1 MNLRY
6 HFLGTACV
14 ATLVVAMASSAHA
27 DNMDYGALQEVFGE
41 PVTTSAIGTPQ
52 RESDVPSNMTI
63 ISADEIR
70 QSGSRNIPEILSRVP
85 GLDILQT
92 GETGFDVGVRG
103 FQQPFQ
109 PRLLV
114 LVDGRQ
120 VFIDDYSRTLW
131 DNIPVN
137 IDDIRQIEVVKGASS
152 ALYGSNAAGGVINII
167 TYSPT
172 HDNNN
177 VASLTVGTQNTVEGD
192 GTATIK
198 GNWGGTKF
206 SMGGVNADEFGTDRY
221 AASDQIPALN
231 PSKRYFVNSS
241 VFKLNSNV
249 EANTEFTYSQSV
261 ANTGD
266 PTDEFVVGSQRST
279 TYSARG
285 GLSWQTPYGQ
295 ITSNNYFNHSFV
307 DLYEPNDGGA
317 PYGFTTNLVVSELN
331 DQFKIGSDH
340 TFRLGLEYRYKNF
353 KDDGA
358 QLVALS
364 PALDE
369 HNYAASAMWA
379 WQINHELS
387 WTNAARVDS
396 QQMQETGT
404 LWTDGVVASDEYSH
418 TNTVWSANSGLVY
431 DPTKLDSFRL
441 GYGRGVQLP
450 SLIQT
455 GNVIIQNFGSV
466 TGDYEGNPD
475 LKPTIV
481 QDYNFDYTRKIPD
494 LFSSLKFSAFYEL
507 NQDVTSP
514 YVNVALRTV
523 NSVNYQFG
531 QTLNVGNSS
540 GYGGEVQIKGS
551 HPDGYRWD
559 ASYSFTRVTDSP
571 DTLLNVNYQGSAP
584 QHHLRFLLGY
594 TTGPWEFDGKAQYLS
609 STNMQRSSDG
619 GQTFPPMFSDGYMT
633 VSGRVGYKINDTF
646 TAALS
651 GTNLNRH
658 VMGLNPYPAVER
670 QMFLTLT
677 GKL

>member
-1 MNLRY
+1 MKHSQHLLRTTG
-6 HFLGTACV
+6 LAIALLAIV
-14 ATLVVAMASSAHA
+14 PSAHA
-27 DNMDYGALQEVFGE
+27 EQIDYGSLQEVFGE
-41 PVTTSAIGTPQ
+41 SITTSATGTPQ

-63 ISADEIR
+63 INADEIR
-70 QSGSRNIPEILSRVP
+70 QSGSRNIPEILSRVA

-120 VFIDDYSRTLW
+120 VFLDDYSRTLW

-167 TYSPT
+167 TYSPIY
-172 HDNNN
+172 DNNN

-198 GNWGGTKF
+198 GAWGGTKF
-206 SMGGVNADEFGTDRY
+206 SIGGMNADEFGTARY
-221 AASDQIPALN
+221 ADSDQMPPLN
-231 PSKRYFVNSS
+231 PAKRYFTNSS
-241 VFKLNSNV
+241 VFNISPDVK
-249 EANTEFTYSQSV
+249 ANTEFTYAQSV

-266 PTDEFVVGSQRST
+266 PTDGAVVGSQRT
-279 TYSARG
+279 KTYSLRG
-285 GLSWQTPYGQ
+285 GLSWQTPYGM

-317 PYGFTTNLVVSELN
+317 PYGFTTNLVVSQLD
-331 DQFKIGSDH
+331 DQFKLGADH

-358 QLVALS
+358 QLVSLS
-364 PALDE
+364 PAIDE
-369 HNYAASAMWA
+369 HNYAASAMWS
-379 WQINHELS
+379 WQATDKLA
-387 WTNAARVDS
+387 WTNAVRIDS
-396 QQMQETGT
+396 QQMAETGT
-404 LWTDGVVASDEYSH
+404 LWANALVAKDEYSH
-418 TNTVWSANSGLVY
+418 TNTVWSANSDLVY
-431 DPTKLDSFRL
+431 KATDVDTFHV

-450 SLIQT
+450 SLIQS
-455 GNVIIQNFGSV
+455 GNVIVQNFGSV

-481 QDYNFDYTRKIPD
+481 QEYSLDYTRKIPEVY
-494 LFSSLKFSAFYEL
+494 SKLKLSTYYEL
-507 NQDVTSP
+507 DQDIASP
-514 YVNVALRTV
+514 YVTLDNPVINGVT
-523 NSVNYQFG
+523 YQFG
-531 QTLNVGNSS
+531 ETVNVGNST
-540 GYGGEVQIKGS
+540 GYGGEVEFKG
-551 HPDGYRWD
+551 DKNGYRWD
-559 ASYSFTRVTDSP
+559 GSYSFTRVTDSA
-571 DTLLNVNYQGSAP
+571 DVLTNVNYQGSAP
-584 QHHLRFLLGY
+584 QHHFRLILGY
-594 TTGPWEFDGKAQYLS
+594 TTGPWEFDGKGQYLS

-619 GQTFPPMFSDGYMT
+619 GQTFPATQTDGYMT
-633 VSGRVGYKINDTF
+633 FSGRVGYKIDDNF

-651 GTNLNRH
+651 GTSLNRH
-658 VMGLNPYPAVER
+658 YLGASPYPALER